1 MLQQAAASK
10 TYIHNGLITLYQAA
24 GVMAFSIRYLA
35 DLSFTLK
42 INRLCFYQIEKRSF
56 WRIKRSRG

>member
-10 TYIHNGLITLYQAA
+10 TYIHNGLVTLYQAA

-42 INRLCFYQIEKRSF
+42 INRL
-56 WRIKRSRG
+56 